1 MHRLQAQFETVEGE
15 YEYVS
20 RVKSLIENGALAE
33 ADALLQADLMGFDLP
48 VAHLARTTP
57 AHAVKLTGWED
68 LTSAIAQYEGDDV
81 AAITIG
87 IGNDAD
93 LAFEKQPVFDP
104 YVMLGLYANSAYD
117 FEHASDDEIREQC
130 ASEEPAWA
138 GQEEDIEVYLEVEG
152 LGPLNTALIRH
163 KNQYY
168 FRDPVADGEVAPPVP
183 MDYIAFTL
191 ACLVRTL
198 RFHQAIRARLDHDGL
213 PTSIPVIAGMINMR
227 HDVTTVHQS
236 AKHAEVTAQNLA
248 SLVFKPKVSIA
259 AIPHAPSGNSLRQR
273 IANEIANEDASE
285 PTPQP
290 RKGFMGRLIW
300 R

>member
-1 MHRLQAQFETVEGE
+1 MHRLQAQFETVDGE
-15 YEYVS
+15 HDYVC
-20 RVKSLIENGALAE
+20 RVKALIENGALAE
-33 ADALLQADLMGFDLP
+33 ADALLQADLMGIDNP
-48 VAHLARTTP
+48 IANTARATP
-57 AHAVKLTGWED
+57 AHAVNLTGWGE
-68 LTSAIAQYEGDDV
+68 LSSSIAQYEGDDI

-87 IGNDAD
+87 IGNDPD
-93 LAFEKQPVFDP
+93 LAFEKQPIFDP

-117 FEHASDDEIREQC
+117 FEQASNAAIKAEC

-163 KNQYY
+163 KNQYF
-168 FRDPVADGEVAPPVP
+168 FRDAVAEGEGIAPVP

-198 RFHQAIRARLDHDGL
+198 RFHQAIRARLDNDGL

-227 HDVTTVHQS
+227 HDVTTVHKS
-236 AKHAEVTAQNLA
+236 AKHAEIMAQNVA
-248 SLVFKPKVSIA
+248 SLVIKPKVAIA
-259 AIPHAPSGNSLRQR
+259 AIPQAPSGNSLRQR
-273 IANEIANEDASE
+273 IANEIANEDAAE
-285 PTPQP
+285 PKPQP
-290 RKGFMGRLIW
+290 RKSFMGRLIW

>member
-1 MHRLQAQFETVEGE
+1 MHRLQTQFETVDGE
-15 YEYVS
+15 YEYVC
-20 RVKSLIENGALAE
+20 RVKALIENGALAE
-33 ADALLQADLMGFDLP
+33 ADALLQADLMGLDMP
-48 VAHLARTTP
+48 IAHVARATP
-57 AHAVKLTGWED
+57 AHAVKLTGWEE
-68 LTSAIAQYEGDDV
+68 LSSSIAQYEGDDI

-87 IGNDAD
+87 IGNDPD
-93 LAFEKQPVFDP
+93 LAFEKQPIFDP
-104 YVMLGLYANSAYD
+104 YVTLGLYANSAYD
-117 FEHASDDEIREQC
+117 FEQASDAEIKAQC

-168 FRDPVADGEVAPPVP
+168 FRDAVADGEVAPPVP
-183 MDYIAFTL
+183 MDYIGFTL

-198 RFHQAIRARLDHDGL
+198 RFHQVIRARLDNDGL

-236 AKHAEVTAQNLA
+236 AKHTEITAQNVA
-248 SLVFKPKVSIA
+248 SLVMKPKVSIA
-259 AIPHAPSGNSLRQR
+259 AIPQAPSGNSLRQR
-273 IANEIANEDASE
+273 IANEVAPE
-285 PTPQP
+285 PEPQP